1 MARNSFF
8 NQYTPVK
15 REQSLVE
22 DLIIEAIKIYG
33 VDAYYL
39 PRTHVNL
46 DRLYTED
53 ASMLFDDALEM
64 ELYVKSFDGFQ
75 GAEDF
80 LSKFGLQ
87 IDEQITFVVSQK
99 RFDQSLKQC
108 HLTEYG
114 HNLVYE
120 DGNDILKEST
130 YDYSDILRPREGD
143 LIWFPLAKYM
153 FQIKFT
159 ENIENFFQLGK
170 LYTFEMRCERFDYS
184 NERLDTDVAEIDQL
198 EEIFSQSTEFVDK
211 VILEEDGVFLL
222 SENEGYVVH
231 EGIYVQ
237 EADNSAQNEFIQQR
251 IIDDDILDFSENNPF
266 AGVREF

>member
-1 MARNSFF
+1 
-8 NQYTPVK
+8 
-15 REQSLVE
+15 
-22 DLIIEAIKIYG
+22 
-33 VDAYYL
+33 
-39 PRTHVNL
+39 
-46 DRLYTED
+46 
-53 ASMLFDDALEM
+53 MLFDDALDM

-87 IDEQITFVVSQK
+87 IDEQITFVVAQK
-99 RFDQSLKQC
+99 RFDQALKEC

-114 HNLVYE
+114 QNLVYE

-130 YDYSDILRPREGD
+130 YDYSEILRPREGD
-143 LIWFPLAKYM
+143 LIWFPMAKYM

-170 LYTFEMRCERFDYS
+170 LYTYEMRCERFDYS
-184 NERLDTDVAEIDQL
+184 NERLDTDIAEIDQL

-211 VILEEDGVFLL
+211 VILEDDDVFLL
-222 SENEGYVVH
+222 SENDGYVVH
-231 EGIYVQ
+231 EGIYIQ

-251 IIDDDILDFSENNPF
+251 IIDDDILDFSESNPF